1 MTLSAGAK
9 HLMDKQTFVEKKKK
23 KSRALY
29 RVARA
34 ILRNE
39 DDCNDALQ
47 ESVMKAWASRHKL
60 RDECYF
66 ATWMTR
72 IVINECRTIQRKQ
85 SKFHLEAD
93 VAMGAVRFDDP
104 MLYLDLHRAM
114 DNLPEKLRLPLVLH
128 YIEGYSLKE
137 ISTMLHLPVTTIRNR
152 LYAARQDLRLDLED
166 EREAQAYEA

>member
-1 MTLSAGAK
+1 
-9 HLMDKQTFVEKKKK
+9 MDKQTFIALIDE

-29 RVARA
+29 RVART

-66 ATWMTR
+66 ATWITR
-72 IVINECRTIQRKQ
+72 IVINESRTIQRKQ
-85 SKFHLEAD
+85 SKYHLEAD
-93 VAMGAVRFDDP
+93 VAREFVDP
-104 MLYLDLHRAM
+104 MKNLDLHRAM

-137 ISTMLHLPVTTIRNR
+137 VSTMLHLPVTTIRNR
-152 LYAARQDLRLDLED
+152 LYVARQELRLDLED